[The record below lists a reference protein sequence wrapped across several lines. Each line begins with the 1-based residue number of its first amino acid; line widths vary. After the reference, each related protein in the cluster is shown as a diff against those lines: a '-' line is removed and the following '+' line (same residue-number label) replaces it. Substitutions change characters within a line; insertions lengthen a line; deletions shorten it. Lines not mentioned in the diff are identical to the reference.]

1 MSKPGTNTSHPALS
15 NEELVL
21 LLRLGEQLV
30 SELDLEKVLALLAE
44 AACHVIKAETLVVP
58 IIDADGQTFTYRA
71 ANGKHAAIILGQTF
85 PIHEGACGWVIQH
98 QRPLLFGEGGI
109 YELAAGA
116 IWQPGM
122 ASNLLVPFICRGVI
136 AGGLSAMGKQDG
148 GAFNQHDLMVLTLF
162 ANQASIAF
170 DNARLFQNL
179 TEEKAIVSKLNA
191 ELEQRVAQRT
201 AQLEASNK
209 ELEEFSYSMSHD
221 MRTPLR
227 ALDGFS
233 KILLEEYS
241 DNLDDEGKRILRV
254 LRDNSQRVGRLLD
267 DILHY
272 LSLERR
278 EMNFGPVD
286 MAKLASGIFSEL
298 QPKFPASRMRL
309 AIGPLPPAWGD
320 GGMMREVLDNLLSNA
335 IKFSPAGKDVVIEI
349 GGVAVKDENVY
360 SVTDCG
366 IGFDMRF
373 ANKLFRVFE
382 RVHPTGQYEGSGIG
396 LAIVK
401 RIVIRHGG
409 RVWAE
414 SKVNEGT
421 TVYFALPV
429 SNKSQPLS
437 FTAGKSST

>member
-1 MSKPGTNTSHPALS
+1 MNDSGAHDIHPALS

-21 LLRLGEQLV
+21 LLGLGERLI
-30 SELDLEKVLALLAE
+30 SELDLEKVLALVAE
-44 AACHVIKAETLVVP
+44 TACRVIKAETLVVP
-58 IIDADGQTFTYRA
+58 IIDPDRQTFTYRA
-71 ANGKHAAIILGQTF
+71 ANGKYAEMILGQTF

-98 QRPLLFGEGGI
+98 QRPLLFGEGGS
-109 YELAAGA
+109 YELAADA
-116 IWQPGM
+116 RWQPGM
-122 ASNLLVPFICRGVI
+122 ASSLLVPFICRGAI
-136 AGGLSAMGKQDG
+136 AGGLSAMGKLG
-148 GAFNQHDLMVLTLF
+148 GEAFNQHDLTVLTLF

-179 TEEKAIVSKLNA
+179 SEEKARVSQFNA

-233 KILLEEYS
+233 KILLEDYS
-241 DNLDDEGKRILRV
+241 DGLDDEGKRMLRV

-278 EMNFGPVD
+278 EMEPGPVD
-286 MAKLASGIFSEL
+286 IAKLATGIFAEL
-298 QPKFPASRMRL
+298 QAKVPTSRMRL
-309 AIGPLPPAWGD
+309 EIGALPPAWGD
-320 GGMMREVLDNLLSNA
+320 NNMIREVLQNLLSNA
-335 IKFSPAGKDVVIEI
+335 IKFSPANGEVVIKI
-349 GGVAVKDENVY
+349 GGVAEINENVY
-360 SVTDCG
+360 SVTDRG
-366 IGFDMRF
+366 VGFDMRY
-373 ANKLFRVFE
+373 ADKLFRVFE

-401 RIVIRHGG
+401 RIISRHGG

-414 SKVNEGT
+414 SKINEGT
-421 TVYFALPV
+421 TIYFALPV
-429 SNKSQPLS
+429 LNVT
-437 FTAGKSST
+437 TASRTPGTAFR

>member
-1 MSKPGTNTSHPALS
+1 MSESTNSSRPALS

-21 LLRLGEQLV
+21 LLELGERLI
-30 SELDLEKVLALLAE
+30 SELDLEKVLELLAE
-44 AACHVIKAETLVVP
+44 AACRVIKAETLVVP
-58 IIDADGQTFTYRA
+58 IIDSDRQTFTYRA
-71 ANGKHAAIILGQTF
+71 ANGKHAAMILGQTF

-98 QRPLLFGEGGI
+98 QRPLLFGEGGS
-109 YELAAGA
+109 YELATD
-116 IWQPGM
+116 IRWQPGM
-122 ASNLLVPFICRGVI
+122 ASSLLVPFICRGVI
-136 AGGLSAMGKQDG
+136 AGGLSAMGKQGG
-148 GAFNQHDLMVLTLF
+148 GAFNQHDLTVLTLF

-179 TEEKAIVSKLNA
+179 SEEKSMVSQLNA

-233 KILLEEYS
+233 KILLDEYS
-241 DNLDDEGKRILRV
+241 DGLDDEGRRMLRV
-254 LRDNSQRVGRLLD
+254 LRENSQRVGRLLD

-278 EMNFGPVD
+278 EMDPGPVD
-286 MAKLASGIFSEL
+286 IARLASEIFAEL
-298 QPKFPASRMRL
+298 QSKVTSSRMRL
-309 AIGPLPPAWGD
+309 EIGTLPPAWGD
-320 GGMMREVLDNLLSNA
+320 SSMLRETLQNLLSNA
-335 IKFSPAGKDVVIEI
+335 IKFSPADKDVVIGI
-349 GGVAVKDENVY
+349 GGVAAEHENIY
-360 SVTDCG
+360 SVSDRG
-366 IGFDMRF
+366 VGFDMRF

-401 RIVIRHGG
+401 RIITRHGG

-421 TVYFALPV
+421 TIYFSLPV
-429 SNKSQPLS
+429 LNITNASHTQGTS
-437 FTAGKSST
+437 AH